1 MGDKFLTPCEGRIA
15 EADRCSLCQE
25 PAVIRG
31 RGQAERWCASHLVTR
46 LEDRV
51 RGHVRQSSLLS
62 PGDHVAVALS
72 GGKDSTALLLILTTL
87 LPEWKDVSISAIT
100 VDEGI
105 AGYREETIESAVH
118 LTRQLGIRHYVLSF
132 PDLFGKD
139 LDTLLRKNGSRERAC
154 SVCGVLRRRALSE
167 AALRVGGTKVAT
179 GHNLDDEAQSVLMN
193 VLRGDLLRLVQDSSS
208 GEPDCF
214 TPRIKPLARV
224 TEKEV
229 VAYLFARDAY
239 RELPECPYAGS
250 ALRSEI
256 RTMLAGLEF
265 RHPGTREAI
274 IRSQEKIR
282 KQVPLRSSSEHLRS
296 CRRCGALSNGDICQ
310 ACRLLD
316 SLGP

>member
-1 MGDKFLTPCEGRIA
+1 MGDKFLTPDEGRVA
-15 EADRCSLCQE
+15 EAERCSFCQE

-31 RGQAERWCASHLVTR
+31 RAQAERWCASHLITC

-51 RGHVRQSSLLS
+51 REHIRERSLLS
-62 PGDHVAVALS
+62 PGDHIAVALS

-87 LPEWKDVSISAIT
+87 LPEWKDVSITAIT

-105 AGYREETIESAVH
+105 AGYREETIESAVR
-118 LTRQLGIRHYVLSF
+118 LTRQLGIRHHVLSF
-132 PDLFGKD
+132 TDLFGKD
-139 LDTLLRKNGSRERAC
+139 LDTLLRKSGSKERAC
-154 SVCGVLRRRALSE
+154 SVCGVLRRKALSE
-167 AALRVGGTKVAT
+167 AALRVGGTRVAT

-193 VLRGDLLRLVQDSSS
+193 ILRGDLLRLVQDSSS
-208 GEPDCF
+208 GEPGCF
-214 TPRIKPLARV
+214 IPRIKPLARV

-229 VAYLFARDAY
+229 VAYLFVRDSY

-256 RTMLAGLEF
+256 RTILGDLEY

-274 IRSQEKIR
+274 IRSQEKMR
-282 KQVPLRSSSEHLRS
+282 KQVPLRSSSGPIRS
-296 CRRCGALSNGDICQ
+296 CRRCGGLSNGEICQ

-316 SLGP
+316 SLGS